1 MLFILT
7 GVMQTGKTR
16 WLEHLIE
23 QVHESDMPVYGVV
36 APGQWIDHR
45 ANAPAGQRF
54 EKLGIDNI
62 LLPQNERIAFARRPD
77 LVERYCEG
85 DDASNGSKGEQARC
99 SQSSQA
105 KLGWAIDDAAIDQV
119 NAHFCTLCAQAKDC
133 TLPEDI
139 KQAAGITVQAPKHP
153 GLLVID
159 ELGPLELLKNGGL
172 TSAMDVLSRG
182 PSPLCAH
189 ALIVVR
195 ESLCDTAAQRFGDC
209 WGGATAVYPN
219 DAACDQVLSCLFGS
233 KERFC
238 GEKNLSPVSRS
249 RL

>member
-16 WLEHLIE
+16 WLERLIG
-23 QVHESDMPVYGVV
+23 QVRACDLPVYGVV
-36 APGQWIDHR
+36 APGQWIDHG
-45 ANAPAGQRF
+45 ADAPVGQRF

-77 LVERYCEG
+77 LVEQDGEEG
-85 DDASNGSKGEQARC
+85 GAGSGSKDALPRC
-99 SQSSQA
+99 SQSMQA

-133 TLPEDI
+133 MLPEDI
-139 KQAAGITVQAPKHP
+139 KRATGITVQAPKRP

-159 ELGPLELLKNGGL
+159 ELGPWELLKNGGL
-172 TSAMDVLSRG
+172 TSALDVLSQG

-189 ALIVVR
+189 ALVVVR

-209 WGGATAVYPN
+209 WGGAAAIYPTEES
-219 DAACDQVLSCLFGS
+219 CEQVLSCL
-233 KERFC
+233 C
-238 GEKNLSPVSRS
+238 CNT
-249 RL
+249 

>member
-16 WLEHLIE
+16 WLECLIE
-23 QVHESDMPVYGVV
+23 RVRENDMPVYGVV
-36 APGQWIDHR
+36 APGQWINHG
-45 ANAPAGQRF
+45 ANAPVGQRF

-62 LLPQNERIAFARRPD
+62 LLPQNERFAFARRPD
-77 LVERYCEG
+77 LVEQDCEEG
-85 DDASNGSKGEQARC
+85 DADNESKDALTRC
-99 SQSSQA
+99 SQSTHA
-105 KLGWAIDDAAIDQV
+105 ELGWAIDDTAIDQV

-139 KQAAGITVQAPKHP
+139 KRATGITVQAPKHP

-172 TSAMDVLSRG
+172 TSAMNVLSQG

-209 WGGATAVYPN
+209 WDGATAIYPS
-219 DAACDQVLSCLFGS
+219 DAACDQVLSCL
-233 KERFC
+233 C
-238 GEKNLSPVSRS
+238 GGK
-249 RL
+249 

>member
-16 WLEHLIE
+16 WLERLIE
-23 QVHESDMPVYGVV
+23 RVRESDMPVYGVV
-36 APGQWIDHR
+36 APGQWIDHG
-45 ANAPAGQRF
+45 ANTPAEQRF

-62 LLPQNERIAFARRPD
+62 LLPQNELIAFARRPD
-77 LVERYCEG
+77 LVERDCEG
-85 DDASNGSKGEQARC
+85 SNASNGSKDALSRC

-133 TLPEDI
+133 MLPEDI
-139 KQAAGITVQAPKHP
+139 KRATGITVQAPKHP

-172 TSAMDVLSRG
+172 TSAMDVLSQG

-209 WGGATAVYPN
+209 WGGATAIYPS
-219 DAACDQVLSCLFGS
+219 DAACDQVLSCLCGS
-233 KERFC
+233 K
-238 GEKNLSPVSRS
+238 
-249 RL
+249 

>member
-16 WLEHLIE
+16 WLERLIG
-23 QVHESDMPVYGVV
+23 QVRACDLPVYGVV
-36 APGQWIDHR
+36 APGQWIDHG
-45 ANAPAGQRF
+45 ADAPVGQRF

-77 LVERYCEG
+77 LVGRNCEG
-85 DDASNGSKGEQARC
+85 SDADNGSKNALTHC
-99 SQSSQA
+99 SQSTQA

-119 NAHFCTLCAQAKDC
+119 NVHFCTLCAQAKDC

-139 KQAAGITVQAPKHP
+139 KRATGITAQAPKRP

-172 TSAMDVLSRG
+172 TSAMDVLSQG

-195 ESLCDTAAQRFGDC
+195 ESLLETAAQRFGDC
-209 WGGATAVYPN
+209 WGGATAIYPTEES
-219 DAACDQVLSCLFGS
+219 CEQVLSCLCGS
-233 KERFC
+233 K
-238 GEKNLSPVSRS
+238 
-249 RL
+249 